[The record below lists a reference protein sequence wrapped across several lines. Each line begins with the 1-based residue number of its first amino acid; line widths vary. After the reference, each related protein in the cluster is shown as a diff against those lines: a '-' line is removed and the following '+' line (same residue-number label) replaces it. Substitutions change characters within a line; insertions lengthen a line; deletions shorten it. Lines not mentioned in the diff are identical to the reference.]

1 MEWISVG
8 RAPGH
13 LNHQHLLLLQEE
25 RESARFGVIVDT
37 LAIWVFS
44 CMCWLQI
51 WNYDFTLVALS
62 LFKRTQHLLDQ
73 QWNHLKSGVCCTFGH
88 CFFQSWDLWVFGTFT
103 DWINVI
109 FQLNESVCDGT
120 AANTVFSF
128 VDRERTALAHVT
140 DPTEAALAQLYAH
153 IQSLPESSKKKK
165 LIKQFNKENGQ
176 GTPLQ
181 VNVRRK
187 NHLRSKSLGDSIK
200 VRHIMFLFSWNVMP
214 CCWASGFLYFVAV

>member
-1 MEWISVG
+1 M
-8 RAPGH
+8 
-13 LNHQHLLLLQEE
+13 
-25 RESARFGVIVDT
+25 
-37 LAIWVFS
+37 
-44 CMCWLQI
+44 
-51 WNYDFTLVALS
+51 
-62 LFKRTQHLLDQ
+62 
-73 QWNHLKSGVCCTFGH
+73 
-88 CFFQSWDLWVFGTFT
+88 
-103 DWINVI
+103 NVI

-140 DPTEAALAQLYAH
+140 NPTEAALAQLYAH

-181 VNVRRK
+181 VNMRRK

-200 VRHIMFLFSWNVMP
+200 VRHIRIPLSCDVIS
-214 CCWASGFLYFVAV
+214 CCWASAV

>member
-1 MEWISVG
+1 MPDSG
-8 RAPGH
+8 
-13 LNHQHLLLLQEE
+13 
-25 RESARFGVIVDT
+25 S
-37 LAIWVFS
+37 
-44 CMCWLQI
+44 WL
-51 WNYDFTLVALS
+51 TLS
-62 LFKRTQHLLDQ
+62 LFGCSSACAGCRHELWCYCGGSFIIWNLTTLWAHLS
-73 QWNHLKSGVCCTFGH
+73 NHLKSGVCCTFGH
-88 CFFQSWDLWVFGTFT
+88 CFFRSWDLWVVGTFI
-103 DWINVI
+103 DWMNVI

-140 DPTEAALAQLYAH
+140 NPTEAALAQLYAH

-181 VNVRRK
+181 VNMRRK

-200 VRHIMFLFSWNVMP
+200 VRHIRIPLSCDVIS
-214 CCWASGFLYFVAV
+214 CCWASAVWHFVAV

>member
-1 MEWISVG
+1 MGPLRVCG
-8 RAPGH
+8 
-13 LNHQHLLLLQEE
+13 
-25 RESARFGVIVDT
+25 
-37 LAIWVFS
+37 
-44 CMCWLQI
+44 
-51 WNYDFTLVALS
+51 AL
-62 LFKRTQHLLDQ
+62 
-73 QWNHLKSGVCCTFGH
+73 
-88 CFFQSWDLWVFGTFT
+88 
-103 DWINVI
+103 IIVI
-109 FQLNESVCDGT
+109 FQLNESICDGT

-187 NHLRSKSLGDSIK
+187 GHLRSKSLGDSIK
-200 VRHIMFLFSWNVMP
+200 VRHLKIR
-214 CCWASGFLYFVAV
+214 GF